1 MKETNLT
8 KQEFAEHQSKTR
20 KKERQH
26 CKTEPVLEE
35 ESRLTQSCLELCS
48 DAIFVTDATL
58 KIVLANEAAV
68 ELSEYP
74 HDELIGAP
82 LASLLSS
89 QKRLLRKNN
98 TPLDVIVSER
108 SLNDRYRSHV
118 IHPVSGRS
126 VFNPKKNEPDLRLSQ
141 FAMDHVMDAVLWLR
155 SDGSLVY
162 ANEAACHALGYACKD
177 LLRLNIR
184 DIDPSLREKNN
195 WRKLWKRSSKQK
207 RIHFDSVHQKKD
219 GKAFPVEVV
228 FHYLNYENEKYICV
242 FARDMSVQQDSQ
254 RVLELAEKKYK
265 DLVENV
271 KDVIYSINIDGV
283 VTYISPAVEQMSRY
297 KPEEIL
303 GRRFIEF
310 IHPEDREGI
319 MRNFE
324 GKTNV
329 AVNQLEH
336 RISTK
341 SGTTRWVRS
350 SSQIIYSDGKFVG
363 IQGVLTD
370 ITEAR
375 KAETA
380 LRESEEKYRT
390 LFEESRDMIYINT
403 AEGDVIDVNQAA
415 SDVLGYSKE
424 ELLQMNVKELYV
436 DLKQREQFQTEI
448 KRKGAVKDF
457 EVNLFAKDGS
467 IKTCLITSSAR
478 HDKDGNLLGYH
489 GIVRDVTQ
497 EKQLQEELQRAYRLE
512 SAGKLAGQIAHDFN
526 NLLSPL
532 AAYPA
537 LIREE
542 LPDEHA
548 AHSLLDEMEFTAN
561 KIAEINQQL
570 LTLGRRGHYNLE
582 PIDLNELVHQ
592 VVMTQQLSESIKVKE
607 ELASGL
613 FVIKGGEA
621 QLTRALINLV
631 NNAAEAMNGRG
642 TLYLKTKNVYLDV
655 PLVGYK
661 TINRGEYVCLSVADT
676 GNGIAHE
683 IIDRIFDPFFT
694 TKTMDRQRGSGLGLS
709 VVHSIVEDN
718 QGYITV
724 DSTEQ
729 GTTFSLYFPVAREY
743 EKYSK
748 EGHTEIKQ
756 GYEQVLIVDDDPMQR
771 KVLSQLLQR
780 FGYQVDA
787 VSSGEEAVEYVR
799 CHHPDLLLLDM
810 VMDGIDGTETYRQ
823 ILEFKPAQKAILL
836 SGYAMS
842 ERVRQALSLGAGSFI
857 SKPIIPHT
865 LTRTVR
871 SVLNK

>member
-8 KQEFAEHQSKTR
+8 KQEIVKHRKETAEEEK
-20 KKERQH
+20 QH
-26 CKTEPVLEE
+26 CKADPVLEE
-35 ESRLTQSCLELCS
+35 ESRQTQSLLELCS
-48 DAIFVTDATL
+48 NAVFVTDETL
-58 KIVLANEAAV
+58 QIVLANEAAV

-74 HDELIGAP
+74 HDELIGTP
-82 LASLLSS
+82 LTSLLSS
-89 QKRLLRKNN
+89 QNKLLRKNS
-98 TPLDVIVSER
+98 TPLDVTVSQR
-108 SLNDRYRSHV
+108 PLNNRYQSHV
-118 IHPVSGRS
+118 IHPVS
-126 VFNPKKNEPDLRLSQ
+126 NEPDARLAQ
-141 FAMDHVMDAVLWLR
+141 FAMGHAMDAVFWVR
-155 SDGSLVY
+155 SDGTLLY
-162 ANEAACHALGYACKD
+162 ANEAACHELGYACKD

-184 DIDPSLREKNN
+184 DIDPSFKGENS
-195 WRKLWKRSSKQK
+195 WRKCWKRISKQK
-207 RIHFDSVHQKKD
+207 RIHFESVHEKKD
-219 GKAFPVEVV
+219 GTGFPVEVA
-228 FHYLNYENEKYICV
+228 FHYLNCEDDEYVCV

-271 KDVIYSINIDGV
+271 NDVIYAINIDGV
-283 VTYISPAVEQMSRY
+283 VTYISPAVEQLSSY
-297 KPEEIL
+297 QSEEII

-310 IHPEDREGI
+310 IHPEDRERI
-319 MRNFE
+319 KRSFE
-324 GKTNV
+324 GKENGN
-329 AVNQLEH
+329 VNQFEY
-336 RISTK
+336 RVKTK
-341 SGTTRWVRS
+341 SGDTRWLRS
-350 SSQIIYSDGKFVG
+350 SSRPIHSDGKFVG

-375 KAETA
+375 KAEAA
-380 LRESEEKYRT
+380 LRENEEKYRT
-390 LFEESRDMIYINT
+390 LFEESRDMIYITT

-424 ELLQMNVKELYV
+424 ELLRMNVKELYV
-436 DLKQREQFQTEI
+436 DLKLREQFQKEI
-448 KRKGAVKDF
+448 ERKGAVKDF
-457 EVNLFAKDGS
+457 QVNLFAKDGS
-467 IKTCLITSSAR
+467 IKTCLITSTAR
-478 HDKDGNLLGYH
+478 FDNFGNLLGYH

-497 EKQLQEELQRAYRLE
+497 EKLLQEELRRAYRLE

-542 LPDEHA
+542 LPDDHS

-592 VVMTQQLSESIKVKE
+592 VVMTQQLPVSIEVKE

-621 QLTRALINLV
+621 QLTRALVNLI
-631 NNAAEAMNGRG
+631 NNAAEAMNDKG
-642 TLYLKTKNVYLDV
+642 TLYLKTENVYLDV

-661 TINRGEYVCLSVADT
+661 TINRGEYVCLSVTDT
-676 GNGIAHE
+676 GNGIAPE
-683 IIDRIFDPFFT
+683 IIDRVFDPFFT

-718 QGYITV
+718 KGYITV
-724 DSTEQ
+724 DSSER

-748 EGHTEIKQ
+748 EDHTEIKQ
-756 GYEQVLIVDDDPMQR
+756 GYEQILIVDDDPMQR

-787 VSSGEEAVEYVR
+787 VSSGEEAVQHVR
-799 CHHPDLLLLDM
+799 HHSPDLLLLDM

-823 ILEFKPAQKAILL
+823 ILEFKPGQKAILL

-857 SKPIIPHT
+857 SKPIMPQT